1 MLNRVPVEW
10 RGYLPFLIL
19 YIVFP
24 LGGAAII
31 VGCSTW
37 TGIGE
42 DILEDWHE
50 CHASEER
57 CEEAGDSPLY
67 QQVMPQRPGRP
78 LLCQNT
84 YVTF

>member
-1 MLNRVPVEW
+1 MNETRIPGWLHA
-10 RGYLPFLIL
+10 LLL
-19 YIVFP
+19 YVVFP

-31 VGCSTW
+31 VGCAMW

-42 DILEDWHE
+42 DMLEDWGE

-67 QQVMPQRPGRP
+67 R
-78 LLCQNT
+78 
-84 YVTF
+84 

>member
-1 MLNRVPVEW
+1 L
-10 RGYLPFLIL
+10 L
-19 YIVFP
+19 YVVFP

-31 VGCSTW
+31 VGCAMW

-42 DILEDWHE
+42 DMLEDWGE

-67 QQVMPQRPGRP
+67 R
-78 LLCQNT
+78 
-84 YVTF
+84 

>member
-1 MLNRVPVEW
+1 MLNRVPVEM
-10 RGYLPFLIL
+10 RGYLLFLFL

-31 VGCSTW
+31 VGCSMW

-42 DILEDWHE
+42 GVLEDWRE

-57 CEEAGDSPLY
+57 CEEASDSPLY
-67 QQVMPQRPGRP
+67 R
-78 LLCQNT
+78 
-84 YVTF
+84 